1 MFGVRVIPAL
11 TAALLLTSCGHAVT
25 QLGAAQPT
33 TPPDLAGH
41 QFDRPDADLV
51 LVAGDTATV
60 TTRTGTFRVTVTG
73 PALKPLPTLR
83 PLAVGQLHTYLAT
96 FTVTVTHTR
105 GELAL
110 SPGDFRLLAIADQVD
125 GGARRTIASSAT
137 TLVARTLTAGSWT
150 GTWTAPFTEGHG
162 ELLFTP
168 AGATRPA
175 ALWDF
180 RAES

>member
-1 MFGVRVIPAL
+1 MRRLHVLPAVA
-11 TAALLLTSCGHAVT
+11 AALLLTACGQQTAR
-25 QLGAAQPT
+25 LSAAAPSA
-33 TPPDLAGH
+33 PPDLAGH

-60 TTRTGTFRVTVTG
+60 TTRTATFRVTVMG
-73 PALKPLPTLR
+73 PALKTLPTLLR
-83 PLAVGQLHTYLAT
+83 SPLHSYLAT
-96 FTVTVTHTR
+96 FSVTVTATR
-105 GELAL
+105 GSQAL
-110 SPGDFRLLAIADQVD
+110 SPSDFRLLAIADQVD
-125 GGARRTIASSAT
+125 GGARRTSSAT
-137 TLVARTLTAGSWT
+137 ATTLLPRRLTTGSWT

-168 AGATRPA
+168 TGATRPA